1 MPKCSRPI
9 GHTVHHA
16 LMTGRMIHAEILPP
30 TPALSCC
37 TLMWWCMHK
46 PSFTMKASWTNKGC
60 FMPPLSTGSC
70 DISIKYGV
78 LKMKPE
84 RIALQSLEKE
94 SYQIFLTKTS
104 RWIQI
109 EGSFG
114 KEFMNDLRVPK
125 IQSTKVGDIKM
136 NFHGCVRV
144 MICVWWQMKQ
154 ELRNELMFW
163 EEKNIFS
170 RHWIRPLSQ
179 SLL

>member
-1 MPKCSRPI
+1 MSKCSLPI
-9 GHTVHHA
+9 GHTGHHA

-37 TLMWWCMHK
+37 TLMWWGMYK
-46 PSFTMKASWTNKGC
+46 TSFTIYTLYELIKA
-60 FMPPLSTGSC
+60 PSC
-70 DISIKYGV
+70 HLWVQD
-78 LKMKPE
+78 
-84 RIALQSLEKE
+84 LEKK

-104 RWIQI
+104 QWIQI

-114 KEFMNDLRVPK
+114 KECMNDLWVPK
-125 IQSTKVGDIKM
+125 IQSTEVGVIKM